1 MREITENVK
10 EEIKEMII
18 EYISEECEVDR
29 EEITDDANPQDDLG
43 SDSLMFVEL
52 VELLMKKYGV
62 EVKLQSIGKY
72 LLKKEITNMAEVYD
86 MMYKIYQYG
95 NDIVNL

>member
-1 MREITENVK
+1 
-10 EEIKEMII
+10 
-18 EYISEECEVDR
+18 
-29 EEITDDANPQDDLG
+29 
-43 SDSLMFVEL
+43 MFVEL